1 MKEDMIATFD
11 TYEYPATHL
20 VENPVYR
27 LALGPVLLGKNRWVG
42 YHAHRETR
50 FASAS
55 TSRRRRR

>member
-27 LALGPVLLGKNRWVG
+27 LALGPVLLGKNRWLG
-42 YHAHRETR
+42 YHAHLNAAAR
-50 FASAS
+50 AS